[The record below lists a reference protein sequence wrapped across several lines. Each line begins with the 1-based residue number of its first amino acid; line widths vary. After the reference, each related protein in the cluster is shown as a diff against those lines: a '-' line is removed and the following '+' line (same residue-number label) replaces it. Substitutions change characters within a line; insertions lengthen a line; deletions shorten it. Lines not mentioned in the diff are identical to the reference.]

1 MNTLR
6 QCKNWVWLIAGI
18 LTLSSCSSPAQLSE
32 SEAENAAQVLLDE
45 ASSGGSAAATDDSP
59 EDTSGAELV
68 YLDEVARCMRN
79 DGFEFVAQM
88 EQAVT
93 SDDDSPYG
101 ITSSAVAGP
110 STDPNEQILS
120 GLSPQDEK
128 AYLVALWGDPA
139 DESVV
144 GCADSV
150 FDEIVDPAIFESEE
164 EAEVFL
170 DRRIESLRFEV
181 ESKAIARSD
190 VIDAVAVAET
200 CVVDKLGEEAQDGP
214 FDFVTHAERRVAAV
228 IDPDAALEGA
238 TLFDLMESSDEALEF
253 GPDTI
258 ESMLAAEQFVW
269 QTEVECRQGI
279 QDVLDA
285 AFADEASKLLL
296 DSPEL
301 GQALLDASEL
311 NRG

>member
-1 MNTLR
+1 
-6 QCKNWVWLIAGI
+6 
-18 LTLSSCSSPAQLSE
+18 
-32 SEAENAAQVLLDE
+32 
-45 ASSGGSAAATDDSP
+45 
-59 EDTSGAELV
+59 
-68 YLDEVARCMRN
+68 MRN